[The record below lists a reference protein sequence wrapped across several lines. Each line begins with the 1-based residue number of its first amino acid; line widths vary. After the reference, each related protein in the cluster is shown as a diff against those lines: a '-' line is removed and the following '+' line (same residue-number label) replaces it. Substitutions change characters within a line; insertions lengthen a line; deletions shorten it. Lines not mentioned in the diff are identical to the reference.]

1 MTRKSRSCLEKLVHK
16 WHRKTDIVIK
26 DMENGITKI
35 KLKHI
40 LYKYINEIKQIQS
53 LIKKS
58 GNSTNSHPRSLY
70 KCHALSQ
77 NQLTKKLHWFLGDIF
92 VWYTATEQI
101 VLLQKT
107 QYSYVK
113 RLTVKQELIATI
125 QICSEDLRC
134 VSSVN
139 EAKF

>member
-1 MTRKSRSCLEKLVHK
+1 MTRKSRSCLENLGHK

-26 DMENGITKI
+26 EMENEITKI

-53 LIKKS
+53 LGKKS